1 MDVDK
6 SDQRSTTLLSRR
18 EFAGFAVG
26 MVAASTGVANAAH
39 ASAYT
44 AFGPPKE
51 VTILGYTGD
60 AMEPFLTRD
69 GSLLLFNNRNQAPVN
84 TNLFWA
90 ERKNDLTFE
99 FRGEIAGVNTDALEA
114 VASVDSSGMLYFV
127 STRSYAQTYSTLYRA
142 PFKNGIAS
150 APALVPGVSKATPGW
165 VNFDAEISADGTSL
179 YFVDSYFGSAG
190 SPQNA
195 SIVLAQRSGTGFVRS
210 SLTSLAAVNMA
221 GLNYAPCTT
230 ASELELFFTNV
241 GGIGTG
247 AEPSIYRSARVN
259 TSEAFSAPQ
268 RISAIEGFT
277 EAPTVTPDDSGLYYH
292 ALVNGR
298 YVLRFVQ
305 R

>member
-1 MDVDK
+1 MDVEENE
-6 SDQRSTTLLSRR
+6 RPPTTRLSRR
-18 EFAGFAVG
+18 QFAGFAAG
-26 MVAASTGVANAAH
+26 AIAASTGAANAAF

-44 AFGPPKE
+44 AFGPPKD
-51 VTILGYTGD
+51 VTIVGYSDD

-69 GSLLLFNNRNQAPVN
+69 GRLLLFNNRNQAPVN

-90 ERKNDLTFE
+90 ERINNLTFK

-127 STRSYAQTYSTLYRA
+127 STRSYARTYSTLYRA
-142 PFKNGIAS
+142 PFKNGSTS
-150 APALVPGVSKATPGW
+150 APTLVPGVSRATPGW
-165 VNFDAEISADGTSL
+165 VNFDAEISADGATL

-190 SPQNA
+190 TPQSA
-195 SIVLAQRSGTGFVRS
+195 SIVLAQRTGETFVRAS
-210 SLTSLAAVNMA
+210 GASLAAVNMT

-241 GGIGTG
+241 AEIGTG
-247 AEPSIYRSARVN
+247 AVPAIYRSARAN
-259 TSEAFSAPQ
+259 TSEAFSLPQ
-268 RISAIEGFT
+268 RISSIQGFT
-277 EAPTVTPDDSGLYYH
+277 EAPTVTPDDNGLYYH

-298 YVLRFVQ
+298 YVIRLVQ